1 MEVSNG
7 SQGVDSLHRSTL
19 VSQRDESTY
28 SHDVEKRPDLN
39 NDALDIATH
48 DIATHDEKALQDPNI
63 VDWDGPD
70 DPENPLN
77 WASSKKLA
85 AITIVSLVT
94 MLS

>member
-1 MEVSNG
+1 MSNSNG
-7 SQGVDSLHRSTL
+7 SQGVNSLHHSTL
-19 VSQRDESTY
+19 TNQGDDSAYR
-28 SHDVEKRPDLN
+28 HDVEKHSDLSSS
-39 NDALDIATH
+39 AL

-77 WASSKKLA
+77 WTSSKKSG